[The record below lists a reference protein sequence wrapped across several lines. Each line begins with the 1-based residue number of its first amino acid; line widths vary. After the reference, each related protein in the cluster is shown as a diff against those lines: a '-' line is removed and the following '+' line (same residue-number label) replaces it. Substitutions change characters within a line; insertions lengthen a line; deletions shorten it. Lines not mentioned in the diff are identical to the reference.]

1 MQANL
6 NEIENVA
13 RLSCLRMVAF
23 GTQPALK
30 DEVWLEQC
38 LEAFSRP
45 YDYPHAKWKF
55 DERLFCLGVS
65 ASGEPLHP
73 LARGKMRVPN
83 DAQPVLPA
91 VKRWIGPSSKSD
103 ASLIKELM
111 KHIDGINGYEICK
124 SLDRDGWCC
133 GDEMVSIMSN
143 DFISDAEDEL
153 VKQWVRCLGIKLD
166 LPIGTLV
173 DYRDEKGTIA
183 RHDAELA
190 KYGIQVPSQAEGTHW
205 IINAEDDK
213 PVQAVLQESA
223 A

>member
-1 MQANL
+1 MD
-6 NEIENVA
+6 EIRVDENGIM
-13 RLSCLRMVAF
+13 LRPRRRDDCVRRRAAEMA
-23 GTQPALK
+23 
-30 DEVWLEQC
+30 
-38 LEAFSRP
+38 
-45 YDYPHAKWKF
+45 
-55 DERLFCLGVS
+55 
-65 ASGEPLHP
+65 
-73 LARGKMRVPN
+73 
-83 DAQPVLPA
+83 LPA
-91 VKRWIGPSSKSD
+91 VKRWIGPSSQSD

-166 LPIGTLV
+166 LPIGTPV

-183 RHDAELA
+183 RHDTERA
-190 KYGIQVPSQAEGTHW
+190 KYGVQVPSQAEGTYW
-205 IINAEDDK
+205 IINAEDAK